1 MSNNFTFLKNTDKN
15 LYDIISDAEKLY
27 RDEYFEQCIAQ
38 TRRFAET
45 ICKKVLGDNYVGSS
59 TFDEMLATLKD
70 KSHGFEQE
78 KEFIDDLYFLK
89 QQGNLTVHAS
99 RVNQD
104 AIVALE
110 CLKRSFEV
118 AISYS
123 VYYKNQKNDILK
135 HQYDVE
141 LLITGKK
148 NKSLAQRYS
157 EKKRIMVK
165 DKPVEKK
172 SSIKNTTTKKK
183 IKTIVTKDK
192 PINKKSV
199 SANEKKVQIKKNIKN
214 TQPKRTT
221 RKKKNN
227 SNFFIGFIKF
237 FFVLS
242 LLVIFFLICFSRIYD
257 LSSTIK

>member
-1 MSNNFTFLKNTDKN
+1 MSTNFTFLKTTDKN
-15 LYDIISDAEKLY
+15 LFEIISDAEKLY

-38 TRRFAET
+38 TRRFAES
-45 ICKKVLGDNYVGSS
+45 ICKKTLGDNYVGLN

-89 QQGNLTVHAS
+89 QQGNLTVHSS

-110 CLKRSFEV
+110 CLKRAFEV

-135 HQYDVE
+135 LQYDVE

-157 EKKRIMVK
+157 EKK
-165 DKPVEKK
+165 
-172 SSIKNTTTKKK
+172 
-183 IKTIVTKDK
+183 IKTIKSDKKERKIVIKKPAKVTQ
-192 PINKKSV
+192 
-199 SANEKKVQIKKNIKN
+199 KVRTAKNIKN
-214 TQPKRTT
+214 KISAKTTSSKTKETKVVSKIVTKKRRTKK
-221 RKKKNN
+221 KKKNN
-227 SNFFIGFIKF
+227 VVFKKF
-237 FFVLS
+237 MLFSFVLS

-257 LSSTIK
+257 LTDFIH

>member
-1 MSNNFTFLKNTDKN
+1 MSNNFTFLKNIDKN

-38 TRRFAET
+38 TRRFAES
-45 ICKKVLGDNYVGSS
+45 ICKKTLGDNYVGLN

-89 QQGNLTVHAS
+89 QQGNLTVHSS

-110 CLKRSFEV
+110 CLKRAFEV

-135 HQYDVE
+135 LQYDVE
-141 LLITGKK
+141 LLVTGKK

-157 EKKRIMVK
+157 EKKIK
-165 DKPVEKK
+165 TIKEDKKERKVVIKK
-172 SSIKNTTTKKK
+172 PAKVTQKNRTIKNTKTKIGAK
-183 IKTIVTKDK
+183 ISTPKDKSVKIVKKTIHK
-192 PINKKSV
+192 
-199 SANEKKVQIKKNIKN
+199 
-214 TQPKRTT
+214 T
-221 RKKKNN
+221 RRARKNN
-227 SNFFIGFIKF
+227 KSGFFKKFIIVSF
-237 FFVLS
+237 ILA
-242 LLVIFFLICFSRIYD
+242 LLIILFMISFSKIYD
-257 LSSTIK
+257 LSIIIR

>member
-1 MSNNFTFLKNTDKN
+1 MSNNFTFLKNIDKN

-38 TRRFAET
+38 TRRFAES
-45 ICKKVLGDNYVGSS
+45 ICKKTLGDNYVGLN

-89 QQGNLTVHAS
+89 QQGNLTVHSS

-110 CLKRSFEV
+110 CLKRAFEV

-135 HQYDVE
+135 LQYDVE
-141 LLITGKK
+141 LLVTGKK

-157 EKKRIMVK
+157 EKK
-165 DKPVEKK
+165 
-172 SSIKNTTTKKK
+172 
-183 IKTIVTKDK
+183 IKTIKEDKKDRKVVIKKPAKIASQTRTTKIAK
-192 PINKKSV
+192 TKNSV
-199 SANEKKVQIKKNIKN
+199 KTSANKAKQAKVIKK
-214 TQPKRTT
+214 TTPKR
-221 RKKKNN
+221 RRAKKNQKN
-227 SNFFIGFIKF
+227 NFFKKFIIF
-237 FFVLS
+237 SFALA
-242 LLVIFFLICFSRIYD
+242 LLIIFFIICFSKIYD
-257 LSSTIK
+257 LSILIK

>member
-1 MSNNFTFLKNTDKN
+1 MSNNFTFLKTTDKN
-15 LYDIISDAEKLY
+15 LFDIISDAEKLY
-27 RDEYFEQCIAQ
+27 RDEYFEQCIGQ
-38 TRRFAET
+38 TRRFAEGV
-45 ICKKVLGDNYVGSS
+45 CKKTLGDNYNGLN

-89 QQGNLTVHAS
+89 QQGNLTVHSS

-110 CLKRSFEV
+110 CLKRAFEV

-135 HQYDVE
+135 LQYDVE

-157 EKKRIMVK
+157 EKKIK
-165 DKPVEKK
+165 TIKEEKK
-172 SSIKNTTTKKK
+172 ERKIVIKKPAKIAVKTSRAQNTKNKINAKTTSLKPTKSTKVIKKTTKK
-183 IKTIVTKDK
+183 
-192 PINKKSV
+192 
-199 SANEKKVQIKKNIKN
+199 
-214 TQPKRTT
+214 
-221 RKKKNN
+221 RKKTKNKNN
-227 SNFFIGFIKF
+227 NNFFKKFMIFSFI
-237 FFVLS
+237 LAA
-242 LLVIFFLICFSRIYD
+242 LVIFFLVCFSRIYELTD
-257 LSSTIK
+257 FIH

>member
-1 MSNNFTFLKNTDKN
+1 MSNNFTFLKTTDKN

-38 TRRFAET
+38 TRRFAEG
-45 ICKKVLGDNYVGSS
+45 ICKKVLGDNYVGLN

-89 QQGNLTVHAS
+89 QQGNLTVHS
-99 RVNQD
+99 TRVNQD

-123 VYYKNQKNDILK
+123 VYYKNQKNNILK
-135 HQYDVE
+135 LQYDVE
-141 LLITGKK
+141 LLVTGKK

-157 EKKRIMVK
+157 EKKIKTVK
-165 DKPVEKK
+165 ETIKEKSPIK
-172 SSIKNTTTKKK
+172 AKQQKKHISIKPTK
-183 IKTIVTKDK
+183 IKRTPQKATIK
-192 PINKKSV
+192 PS
-199 SANEKKVQIKKNIKN
+199 KNIKRPTKT
-214 TQPKRTT
+214 TQRKRTY
-221 RKKKNN
+221 RKKKKGF
-227 SNFFIGFIKF
+227 NFFKF
-237 FFVLS
+237 FIATSLILS
-242 LLVIFFLICFSRIYD
+242 LLIIFFFLCFSRIFD
-257 LSSTIK
+257 LVDFLH

>member
-45 ICKKVLGDNYVGSS
+45 ICKKVLGDNYIGLN

-89 QQGNLTVHAS
+89 QQGNLTVHSS

-157 EKKRIMVK
+157 EKKRM
-165 DKPVEKK
+165 
-172 SSIKNTTTKKK
+172 
-183 IKTIVTKDK
+183 
-192 PINKKSV
+192 
-199 SANEKKVQIKKNIKN
+199 
-214 TQPKRTT
+214 
-221 RKKKNN
+221 
-227 SNFFIGFIKF
+227 
-237 FFVLS
+237 
-242 LLVIFFLICFSRIYD
+242 IFN
-257 LSSTIK
+257 